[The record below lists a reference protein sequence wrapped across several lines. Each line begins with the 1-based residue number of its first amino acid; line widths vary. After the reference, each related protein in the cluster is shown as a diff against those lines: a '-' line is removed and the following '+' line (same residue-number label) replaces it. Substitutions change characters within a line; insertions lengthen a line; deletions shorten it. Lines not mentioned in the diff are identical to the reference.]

1 MNNIHAEV
9 DEILRTG
16 NKKAIVSLFLSMQGN
31 YIRATEA
38 EAKLAKAQAEIERLQ
53 IRNKLLNQLIAQL
66 VIIPAETAG
75 LANLQDLIGEKDK
88 LIEQML
94 EALEAVVRVA
104 DRATVEFDMARA
116 AIKAAKGEV

>member
-38 EAKLAKAQAEIERLQ
+38 EAKLAKAQAEIER
-53 IRNKLLNQLIAQL
+53 
-66 VIIPAETAG
+66 
-75 LANLQDLIGEKDK
+75 KDK
-88 LIEQML
+88 LIEQMR
-94 EALEAVVRVA
+94 EALKALRKYPNTYI
-104 DRATVEFDMARA
+104 ATEQGYGIAENDLAMCDA
-116 AIKAAKGEV
+116 ALAAERTEK

>member
-38 EAKLAKAQAEIERLQ
+38 EAKLTEARADIER
-53 IRNKLLNQLIAQL
+53 
-66 VIIPAETAG
+66 
-75 LANLQDLIGEKDK
+75 KDR
-88 LIEQML
+88 LTEQMR
-94 EALEAVVRVA
+94 EALELLVNAAGCGRISA
-104 DRATVEFDMARA
+104 GHIRQARA
-116 AIKAAKGEV
+116 ALAAERGE